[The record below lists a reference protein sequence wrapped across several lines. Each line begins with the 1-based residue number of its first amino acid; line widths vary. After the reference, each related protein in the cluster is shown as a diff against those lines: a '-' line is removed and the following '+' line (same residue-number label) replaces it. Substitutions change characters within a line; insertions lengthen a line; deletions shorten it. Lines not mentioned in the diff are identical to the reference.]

1 MLQMNK
7 GMSVTVSVVRTTA
20 VGSDWCVQPENED
33 DLKKLQLM
41 ELALMNGTY
50 RGVEGN
56 IVPFVAAAV
65 SRTFTSILH
74 YCAVILCSFIVS
86 YMFYIMLD
94 ILLVYIGRYGPASV
108 TYLTIL
114 DAVHRLNYG
123 KKFLSSPTTKIIYG
137 PPLYMYSRYSSATE
151 QL

>member
-1 MLQMNK
+1 
-7 GMSVTVSVVRTTA
+7 
-20 VGSDWCVQPENED
+20 
-33 DLKKLQLM
+33 
-41 ELALMNGTY
+41 MNGTY

-123 KKFLSSPTTKIIYG
+123 KNFCHHQRQK
-137 PPLYMYSRYSSATE
+137 LYMDHHCICIHDIRLQQSSYSRPLHAYNTCKYSCIAIFK
-151 QL
+151 